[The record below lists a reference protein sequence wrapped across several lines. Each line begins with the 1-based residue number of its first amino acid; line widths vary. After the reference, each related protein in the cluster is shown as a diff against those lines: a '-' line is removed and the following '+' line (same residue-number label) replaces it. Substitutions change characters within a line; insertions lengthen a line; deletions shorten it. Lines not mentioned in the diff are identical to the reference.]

1 MGFDPSFLCSP
12 RYCVRFG
19 ARLRGKAGRNL
30 EPRIARMP
38 RIGITEKELPRRNG
52 LDLAAG
58 VRRGERPTIERSNR
72 RSIRRGNRALI
83 ARYPCNPWL
92 ATPKPPNSAEAGCEG
107 WIGEGG
113 YLLFLLFLT
122 EFLKN
127 GISAQRIP
135 DRIKFENGWRSWH
148 WAVKPTDVRCL

>member
-1 MGFDPSFLCSP
+1 
-12 RYCVRFG
+12 
-19 ARLRGKAGRNL
+19 
-30 EPRIARMP
+30 MP
-38 RIGITEKELPRRNG
+38 RIGITEKELPKRNG

-58 VRRGERPTIERSNR
+58 VRRGERLTIERSNR

-92 ATPKPPNSAEAGCEG
+92 ATPKPPTPPKHAAMAGSAKAGAS
-107 WIGEGG
+107 
-113 YLLFLLFLT
+113 FLLFLT

-135 DRIKFENGWRSWH
+135 DGIEFKNSWCRWH
-148 WAVKPTDVRCL
+148 RAVKPADIGRL

>member
-1 MGFDPSFLCSP
+1 
-12 RYCVRFG
+12 
-19 ARLRGKAGRNL
+19 
-30 EPRIARMP
+30 MP

-92 ATPKPPNSAEAGCEG
+92 ATPKPPTPPKQAAKAGSAKAGASYFC
-107 WIGEGG
+107 
-113 YLLFLLFLT
+113 FSSQSF
-122 EFLKN
+122 
-127 GISAQRIP
+127 
-135 DRIKFENGWRSWH
+135 
-148 WAVKPTDVRCL
+148 